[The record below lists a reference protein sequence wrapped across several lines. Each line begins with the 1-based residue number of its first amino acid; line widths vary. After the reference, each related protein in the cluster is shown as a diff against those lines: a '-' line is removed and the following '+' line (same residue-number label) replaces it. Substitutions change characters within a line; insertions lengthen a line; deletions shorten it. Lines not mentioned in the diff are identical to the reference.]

1 MRRGVLTILVPLLAP
16 MTALAQERPAAPTP
30 ITKQDPTD
38 ADLQK
43 LIVQLGSDDYDA
55 REQAARRLRQI
66 GKRALPQLKEAL
78 SSPDAEIVNRVR
90 LLITRI
96 EARAVPGP
104 NPNADPFNG
113 AVPNNLI
120 RLSIVNGDKV
130 TQVSEN
136 GRDIKIVEGPAG
148 ITMTVSGWVEG
159 KPATEQYTAATAD
172 ELRAENPE
180 AFKLFDQWAGAGM
193 AGPGAFLQPLQIR
206 GGALVVG
213 PPAGPQEL
221 DLLRVRLEKQ
231 MKENKTAEDA
241 RDDVLGA
248 LEKAAAARDFGDM
261 DEYLKRADDLH
272 AVLEKQKLDP
282 GELLPPPA
290 KTRLGISIREIGQ
303 GVMIQSVADKS
314 RAQRIGLKAGDLI
327 QKVDGQDVNTVSQLR
342 KLVAAK
348 EKGLIVEIRRE
359 GEEIKLEEKSP
370 DAKPKE

>member
-1 MRRGVLTILVPLLAP
+1 MRCTLLIILPLLLAP
-16 MTALAQERPAAPTP
+16 AASFAQEQPAAPAPTA
-30 ITKQDPTD
+30 KQDPTD

-78 SSPDAEIVNRVR
+78 NSPDAEIVNRVR

-104 NPNADPFNG
+104 NPNADPFAGG

-130 TQVSEN
+130 TQISEN

-148 ITMTVSGWVEG
+148 ITMTVSGWVDG
-159 KPATEQYTAATAD
+159 KPATEQYIAATAD
-172 ELRAENPE
+172 ELRADNPE

-213 PPAGPQEL
+213 PAAGPQEL

-272 AVLEKQKLDP
+272 TVLEKQKLDP

-359 GEEIKLEEKSP
+359 GEEVKLEEKAP
-370 DAKPKE
+370 DAK